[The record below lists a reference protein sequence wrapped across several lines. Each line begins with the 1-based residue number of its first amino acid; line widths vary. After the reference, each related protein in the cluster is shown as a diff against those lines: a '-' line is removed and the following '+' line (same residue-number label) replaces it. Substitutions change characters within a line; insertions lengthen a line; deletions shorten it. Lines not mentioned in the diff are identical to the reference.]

1 MVAGVSLCARSA
13 AAATDLGKTFQRL
26 PVERDGT
33 CMSWVRRSWA
43 GGLPNESKGPA
54 AMRPSAAIR
63 RDDPFSDVLVTAP
76 PVYAGLITTHTRPSV
91 NVLHSNSWS
100 SRSPPTPSSV
110 CSISCQPRITASLL
124 TSLRSIYYVH
134 TLRTQAR
141 HLQQPTCILPIQPKH
156 NPKMDNNGAALFL
169 LFSI

>member
-1 MVAGVSLCARSA
+1 
-13 AAATDLGKTFQRL
+13 
-26 PVERDGT
+26 
-33 CMSWVRRSWA
+33 
-43 GGLPNESKGPA
+43 
-54 AMRPSAAIR
+54 MRPSAAIR

-124 TSLRSIYYVH
+124 TSLRSIYYTH
-134 TLRTQAR
+134 SGTGQATR
-141 HLQQPTCILPIQPKH
+141 HFNNLQYATPRMQPKH
-156 NPKMDNNGAALFL
+156 NPQTNKSRGVLFL
-169 LFSI
+169 VFRPDSTARPLASHCEAVALVSR